1 MKKRDVL
8 TVILVLLLDQITK
21 YIVFA
26 YDSLNIQVIKNFFY
40 IGQVK
45 NTGAA
50 WGILSGNMWIFYV
63 VTLVAIVFIL
73 NVYRKSEHREW
84 YFKTA
89 LMLILAGAIGNF
101 IDRLAFNYVRDFLDF
116 HIFGYDFPLF
126 NIADS
131 ALVVGVMLVI
141 LYVIRNPHE
150 DILWKL

>member
-150 DILWKL
+150 DIL

>member
-101 IDRLAFNYVRDFLDF
+101 IDRLVFNYVRDFLDF

-150 DILWKL
+150 DIL